1 MERSL
6 GRDIWP
12 LAGVV
17 EGSDSAP
24 FAGVE
29 VDADGGE
36 GVKPWVDA
44 ELGLTSVTVITL
56 PLGDRFNDLG
66 VGTSRYPNISV
77 KHNRCSLFIALT
89 SNSSLGIFGV
99 LLTFPPRPVVSFRS
113 FISRASVSAFAPPPD
128 AGFGV
133 VVRGGNISL
142 AWFRFSRLV
151 GLRGEAETGRG
162 GAVPGMER
170 IYVQDFQFPNLLCM
184 LKFT

>member
-66 VGTSRYPNISV
+66 VGTSRCPNISV
-77 KHNRCSLFIALT
+77 NITVVHCSSHSPVI
-89 SNSSLGIFGV
+89 
-99 LLTFPPRPVVSFRS
+99 PPWAF
-113 FISRASVSAFAPPPD
+113 SVF
-128 AGFGV
+128 
-133 VVRGGNISL
+133 
-142 AWFRFSRLV
+142 
-151 GLRGEAETGRG
+151 
-162 GAVPGMER
+162 
-170 IYVQDFQFPNLLCM
+170 Y
-184 LKFT
+184 